1 MLLSSIA
8 TWTVTALALCAEPQ
22 WSLAEARHLLD
33 RAGFGATPTEI
44 ARIHALG
51 REGAVDALLAG
62 APHVAFVDPSPPEER
77 PALLERALATE
88 EERRAFRRAKARD
101 ERLLIERYRDFW
113 MREMAQGADPVREK
127 LALFWHG
134 FFTSSQREV
143 RNADAMVGQ
152 IELLR
157 RDGMTS
163 YARLLH
169 AIARDPAMLIY
180 LNNDKNRKQHP
191 NENFAR
197 EVLELFSLG
206 PGHYTEEDIKEAARA
221 FTGWVAK
228 GGEATFV
235 KARHDRGEKTFL
247 GRSGRFD
254 GDDVLDIVLE
264 QPRAAQ
270 FVATK
275 FVEFYVGPGVDPR
288 TIDGFAKTFRDADY
302 DVKAL
307 LRAIFL
313 SDAFVAPAA
322 QGALFKS
329 PVEFI
334 ASTVRR
340 LELDPP
346 PPPFLA
352 LAAEHLGQSLLFP
365 PNVKGW
371 EGGETWFNTA
381 SILNRANVARILVHG
396 SAGVRDAQA
405 MVDDAMMPMDDDAQN
420 DEEAVAKRRND
431 AFARA
436 VKRLR
441 RWDSKV
447 DPVVLCGQART
458 SREAIRA
465 LCDRFLPVAPYASTV
480 DELCRYVAPFGDDAF
495 DPDEEETRDRL
506 QDAIHLVLSLPE
518 YQLN

>member
-1 MLLSSIA
+1 MGLAHVAL
-8 TWTVTALALCAEPQ
+8 WTLACTADPD
-22 WSLAEARHLLD
+22 WTLAEARHLLD
-33 RAGFGATPTEI
+33 RAGFGATPQEI

-51 REGAVDALLAG
+51 REAAVDALLDPG
-62 APHVAFVDPSPPEER
+62 SFVAFDDPSPPADD
-77 PALLERALATE
+77 PSFLERAFATE
-88 EERRAFRRAKARD
+88 EERRAFRRERARD
-101 ERLLIERYRDFW
+101 ERLRIERYRDFW
-113 MREMAQGADPVREK
+113 MREMAQGDDPVREK

-134 FFTSSQREV
+134 FFTSSQRDV
-143 RNADAMVGQ
+143 RDADAMIGQ
-152 IELLR
+152 IER
-157 RDGMTS
+157 FREHGMTS
-163 YARLLH
+163 YADLLH
-169 AIARDPAMLIY
+169 AIATDPAMLKY

-197 EVLELFSLG
+197 EVLELFSMG
-206 PGHYTEEDIKEAARA
+206 PGHYTEADIKEAARA

-228 GGEATFV
+228 DGEATFV
-235 KARHDRGEKTFL
+235 KARHDRAEKTFL
-247 GRSGRFD
+247 GKTGKFD
-254 GDDVLDIVLE
+254 GADVLDIVLD
-264 QPRAAQ
+264 QDATAR
-270 FVATK
+270 FVAAK
-275 FVEFYVGPGVDPR
+275 FVEFYVGPGVD
-288 TIDGFAKTFRDADY
+288 TASIETFARTFRAARY
-302 DVKAL
+302 DVRTL

-313 SDAFVAPAA
+313 SDAFSAPSA

-329 PVEFI
+329 PVEFM

-340 LELDPP
+340 LELD

-396 SAGVRDAQA
+396 SVGVREAEA
-405 MVDDAMMPMDDDAQN
+405 MVDDAMRVAQDDAEDGAAN
-420 DEEAVAKRRND
+420 EAKRRND

-441 RWDSKV
+441 RWDSKL
-447 DPVVLCGQART
+447 DPVALCGSART
-458 SREAIRA
+458 SNAAIRA

-480 DELCRYVAPFGDDAF
+480 AELQRFIAPHGDDAF
-495 DPDEEETRDRL
+495 DLNDEETRDRVR
-506 QDAIHLVLSLPE
+506 DAVHLVLSLPE